1 MNRKPHIFWFPLT
14 QIVLAVTLVLWV
26 GVATSAQKDPLASWN
41 DGSPKKVIVNFVE
54 RTTKAGSP
62 DFIPVDERIATFDN
76 DGTLWSEQ
84 PMYFQ
89 FLFMLDQVK
98 AAAPSH
104 PEWKDNAVFKAL
116 AAKDQKALAEIGE
129 KPLLEFLAVAN
140 SGMSVADYD
149 SSVRV
154 WLATARH
161 PRFNRPYTDLV
172 YKPML
177 DLLGYLRA
185 NGFKTFIVSGGSIEF
200 MRPWV
205 QQVYGIPPEQVVGTI
220 SDVKFEIQNGSPVL
234 IREPKINFVDDG
246 PGKPVGIYRSI
257 GRRPVAAFGNS
268 DGDQQMLEFTAA
280 GPGRRLMLIV
290 HHTDADREYAY
301 DRTSSIGKLDK
312 ALDEALAKGWIVVDM
327 KKDWRVIYPFE
338 K

>member
-1 MNRKPHIFWFPLT
+1 M
-14 QIVLAVTLVLWV
+14 LVLWV
-26 GVATSAQKDPLASWN
+26 AVATSAQKDPLASWN
-41 DGSPKKVIVNFVE
+41 EGTSKKAIIDFVE
-54 RTTKAGSP
+54 RTTKAGSS
-62 DFIPVDERIATFDN
+62 DFIPLDERIATFDN

-98 AAAPSH
+98 AAEPSH

-154 WLATARH
+154 WLATASH

-220 SDVKFEIQNGSPVL
+220 SDVKFEMQNGAPVL

-280 GPGRRLMLIV
+280 GPGKRLMLIV

>member
-1 MNRKPHIFWFPLT
+1 M
-14 QIVLAVTLVLWV
+14 LVLWV
-26 GVATSAQKDPLASWN
+26 AVATSAQKDPLASWN
-41 DGSPKKVIVNFVE
+41 EGTSKKAIIDFVE
-54 RTTKAGSP
+54 RTTKAGSS
-62 DFIPVDERIATFDN
+62 DFIPLDERIATFDN

-154 WLATARH
+154 WLATASH

-220 SDVKFEIQNGSPVL
+220 SDVKFEVQNGAPVL
-234 IREPKINFVDDG
+234 IREPKISFVDDG

-280 GPGRRLMLIV
+280 GPGKRLMLIV

>member
-1 MNRKPHIFWFPLT
+1 M
-14 QIVLAVTLVLWV
+14 LVLWV
-26 GVATSAQKDPLASWN
+26 AVATSAQKDPLASWN
-41 DGSPKKVIVNFVE
+41 EGTSKKAIIDFVE
-54 RTTKAGSP
+54 RTTKAGSS
-62 DFIPVDERIATFDN
+62 DFIPLDERIATFDN

-220 SDVKFEIQNGSPVL
+220 SDVKFEVQNGAPVL
-234 IREPKINFVDDG
+234 IREPKISFVDDG

-280 GPGRRLMLIV
+280 GPGKRLMLIV

>member
-1 MNRKPHIFWFPLT
+1 MF
-14 QIVLAVTLVLWV
+14 VLWV
-26 GVATSAQKDPLASWN
+26 AVATSAQKDPLASWN

>member
-1 MNRKPHIFWFPLT
+1 M
-14 QIVLAVTLVLWV
+14 LVLWV
-26 GVATSAQKDPLASWN
+26 AVATSAQKDPLASWN
-41 DGSPKKVIVNFVE
+41 EGTSKKAIIDFVE
-54 RTTKAGSP
+54 RTTKAGSS
-62 DFIPVDERIATFDN
+62 DFIPLDERIATFDN

-220 SDVKFEIQNGSPVL
+220 SDVKFEVQNGAPVL
-234 IREPKINFVDDG
+234 IREPKISFVDDG

-280 GPGRRLMLIV
+280 GPGKRLMLIV

-301 DRTSSIGKLDK
+301 DRTSSVGKLDK

>member
-1 MNRKPHIFWFPLT
+1 MNRKPYLSWFPLT

>member
-14 QIVLAVTLVLWV
+14 QTVLAVILVLWV
-26 GVATSAQKDPLASWN
+26 AVATNAQKDPLASWN
-41 DGSPKKVIVNFVE
+41 DGTSKKAIVDFIE
-54 RTTKAGSP
+54 RTTKAGSS
-62 DFIPVDERIATFDN
+62 DFIPLDERIATFDN

-98 AAAPSH
+98 AAEPSH

-220 SDVKFEIQNGSPVL
+220 SDVKFEMQNGAPVL